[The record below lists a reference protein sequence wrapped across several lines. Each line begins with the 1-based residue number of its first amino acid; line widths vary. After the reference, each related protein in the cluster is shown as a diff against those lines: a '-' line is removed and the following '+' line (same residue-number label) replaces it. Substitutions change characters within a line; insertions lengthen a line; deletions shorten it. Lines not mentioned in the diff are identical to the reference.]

1 MAVSLYRIFIL
12 VPHMRKVVSELCR
25 GFKEIFLVAVMLIV
39 LMFVF
44 ANFGVHLFGMKFAAC
59 NDVTVRNRS
68 ECGGV
73 YFAKLFVT
81 KMNLPLREGEEH
93 PALLAP
99 RVWKNPR
106 RFHFDNIGAAMLALF
121 EVLSYKGKLL
131 NCTSMNCTAFKQIF
145 LFIVNRGL
153 NSMHSLFFSLRF

>member
-1 MAVSLYRIFIL
+1 
-12 VPHMRKVVSELCR
+12 MRKVVSELCR

-68 ECGGV
+68 ECRGV

-81 KMNLPLREGEEH
+81 KMNLPLREGADH

-106 RFHFDNIGAAMLALF
+106 RFHFDNVGAAMLALF
-121 EVLSYKGKLL
+121 EVLSYKGELTHTHLRNMSITTVLTLTLVKIKI
-131 NCTSMNCTAFKQIF
+131 CARTVF
-145 LFIVNRGL
+145 VNQKCP
-153 NSMHSLFFSLRF
+153 